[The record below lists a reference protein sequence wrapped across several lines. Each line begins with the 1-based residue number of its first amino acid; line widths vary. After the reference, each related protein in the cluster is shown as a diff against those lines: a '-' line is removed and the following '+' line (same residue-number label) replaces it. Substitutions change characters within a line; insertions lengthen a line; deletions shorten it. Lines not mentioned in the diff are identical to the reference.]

1 MKTNA
6 LIAASLV
13 LPALLTQAAAQGC
26 GYEPNLGAPL
36 GLGDDAVAPS
46 LALGFP
52 FTFPDGT
59 STTSIDVDSNGR
71 IMLPGL
77 LGSDFSESVTELL
90 ANPSTICPMW
100 TDFNPADAG
109 ADDVYFNALPGK
121 AVVTWHQVPFFGGTT
136 YMTIQCTL
144 WADNRI
150 TFVYDSNVPNGS
162 DAIVG
167 VSEGNGVADPGAI
180 DYSTRPF
187 PSTTL
192 TVYESFVG
200 SFDLSGEAVDL
211 INAGTNY
218 IVVTPQNCAT
228 TTPIGSG
235 CGGDPNP
242 ASYYEEFDGT
252 ATVNDLSNS
261 PGIMGNW
268 TGTTY
273 VVTPGASGIVA
284 PTQAPLAIG
293 DDQTLQITLPFSM
306 PTAAGTIT
314 DVYVCSNGWLSL
326 EPTSTTLLIE
336 SANGL
341 VNAGFAMLAG
351 LWDDL
356 NPAAG
361 GGVYAE
367 VDPGN
372 PSIFHITW
380 DQVPE
385 FGQSTPNT
393 FQISLNA
400 GGGYEVKYGVISAL
414 DGLSG
419 YSRGNGL
426 GGIPAPTDLTNF
438 TPFALGTGA
447 PNLSLAGVSRPV
459 IGQNAVTE
467 TRDIPAS
474 AISGFHMYGTTAIPL
489 PGIDLSVVYMPGCRL
504 YVSGD
509 VTTGF
514 AAAGAST
521 AQHTLAIPNSASLAG
536 AHLYSQS
543 IVVAPGTNP
552 LGIVTSNAVDFFI
565 NVQ

>member
-6 LIAASLV
+6 LIAAALV
-13 LPALLTQAAAQGC
+13 LPALLTQASAQGC
-26 GYEPNLGAPL
+26 GYEANLGTPL
-36 GLGDDAVAPS
+36 GLGDDAVAPG

-52 FTFPDGT
+52 FAFPDGT

-77 LGSDFSESVTELL
+77 LTSDYTESVAELL
-90 ANPSTICPMW
+90 SNSSTICPLW
-100 TDFNPADAG
+100 TDLNPSDAG
-109 ADDVYFNALPGK
+109 ADGVYFNALPGK
-121 AVVTWHQVPFFGGTT
+121 AVVTWKDVPYFGTT
-136 YMTIQCTL
+136 TYVTVQCTL

-150 TFVYDSNVPNGS
+150 TFVFDSSVPLGS
-162 DAIVG
+162 DALVG

-200 SFDLSGEAVDL
+200 TFDLTGEAVDL
-211 INAGTNY
+211 INVGSGY
-218 IVVTPQNCAT
+218 IVVTPQNCAST
-228 TTPIGSG
+228 APIGDG

-242 ASYYEEFDGT
+242 ASFYELFDGG
-252 ATVNDLSNS
+252 ALVNDLSNS
-261 PGIMGNW
+261 AGVMGNW

-273 VVTPGASGIVA
+273 VVTPSASPFVA
-284 PTQAPLAIG
+284 PTQAPLSFG
-293 DDQTLQITLPFSM
+293 DDQTQQITLPWSM
-306 PTAAGTIT
+306 PTAAGTIM
-314 DVYVCSNGWLSL
+314 DVYVCSNGWLSF
-326 EPTSTTLLIE
+326 EPTTSTTLGE
-336 SANGL
+336 SDNGL
-341 VNAGFAMLAG
+341 VNAGFTMLAG
-351 LWDDL
+351 MWDDL
-356 NPAAG
+356 NPSAG
-361 GGVYAE
+361 GAMYAE
-367 VDPGN
+367 VDPTN
-372 PSIFHITW
+372 PSLFHITW

-393 FQISLNA
+393 FQISLNQA
-400 GGGYEVKYGVISAL
+400 GGFELKYGVISAL
-414 DGLSG
+414 DGLAG

-438 TPFALGTGA
+438 TPFAIGDGS
-447 PNLSLAGVSRPV
+447 PNMSLVGVARPV
-459 IGQNAVTE
+459 IGTTAVTE

-489 PGIDLSVVYMPGCRL
+489 PGIDLSIVYMPGCRL

-509 VTTGF
+509 VTVGF
-514 AAAGAST
+514 VAAGTST
-521 AQHTLAIPNSASLAG
+521 AQHSLAIPNNASLAG

-543 IVVAPGTNP
+543 IVVAPGTNT
-552 LGIVTSNAVDFFI
+552 LGIVTSNAVDFLL

>member
-1 MKTNA
+1 MKANT

-26 GYEPNLGAPL
+26 GYESNLGAPL
-36 GLGDDAVAPS
+36 GLGDDSVAPS

-77 LGSDFSESVTELL
+77 LGSDFSESVGELL

-100 TDFNPADAG
+100 TDLNPADSG

-121 AVVTWHQVPFFGGTT
+121 AVVTWHQVPFFGSTT

-167 VSEGNGVADPGAI
+167 ASEGNGVADPGAV

-192 TVYESFVG
+192 TIYESFVG
-200 SFDLSGEAVDL
+200 SFDLSGEAMDL
-211 INAGTNY
+211 INSGTNY
-218 IVVTPQNCAT
+218 IAVTPQNCAT
-228 TTPIGSG
+228 STPIGTG
-235 CGGDPNP
+235 CGGDSNP
-242 ASYYEEFDGT
+242 ASFYEAFDS
-252 ATVNDLSNS
+252 ATPNDLSNS
-261 PGIMGNW
+261 LGLMGNW

-273 VVTPGASGIVA
+273 VITPGASGIVT
-284 PTQAPLAIG
+284 PTQAPLSIG
-293 DDQTLQITLPFSM
+293 DDQTLQITLPWPM
-306 PTAAGTIT
+306 PTAAGTIN
-314 DVYVCSNGWLSL
+314 DVFVCSNGWISF
-326 EPTSTTLLIE
+326 EPTTTTLLVE
-336 SANGL
+336 TPNGL

-351 LWDDL
+351 MWDDL

-367 VDPGN
+367 VDPAN
-372 PSIFHITW
+372 PSQFHITW

-385 FGQSTPNT
+385 FAQSTPNT
-393 FQISLNA
+393 FQITLNA
-400 GGGYEVKYGVISAL
+400 GGGFELKYGVISAV
-414 DGLSG
+414 DGLAG

-426 GGIPAPTDLTNF
+426 GGIPPATDLTNF
-438 TPFALGTGA
+438 TPFALGTGT
-447 PNLSLAGVSRPV
+447 PDVSLAGIARPV
-459 IGQNAVTE
+459 IGTNAVSE

-489 PGIDLSVVYMPGCRL
+489 PGVDLSIVFMPGCSL
-504 YVSGD
+504 YLNSD
-509 VTTGF
+509 VTVGF

-521 AQHTLAIPNSASLAG
+521 AQHTLAIPNNAALAG

-543 IVVAPGTNP
+543 IIVAPGTNA
-552 LGIVTSNAVDFFI
+552 LGIVTSNGLDFTI

>member
-1 MKTNA
+1 MKANA

-26 GYEPNLGAPL
+26 GYETNLGTPL

-77 LGSDFSESVTELL
+77 LGSDFSESVAELL
-90 ANPSTICPMW
+90 TNPSTICPMW
-100 TDFNPADAG
+100 TDFNPADSG

-121 AVVTWHQVPFFGGTT
+121 AVVTWHQVPFFGSTT
-136 YMTIQCTL
+136 YMTVQCTL

-150 TFVYDSNVPNGS
+150 TFVYDSSVPNGS
-162 DAIVG
+162 DALVG

-187 PSTTL
+187 PASGL

-200 SFDLSGEAVDL
+200 SFDLSGEAMDL
-211 INAGTNY
+211 INSGTNY

-228 TTPIGSG
+228 SVPIGDG

-242 ASYYEEFDGT
+242 ASFYEAFDGS
-252 ATVNDLSNS
+252 ATVNDLSNT
-261 PGIMGNW
+261 GGLMGNW

-273 VVTPGASGIVA
+273 VVTPGASAFVA
-284 PTQAPLAIG
+284 PTQAPLGIG
-293 DDQTLQITLPFSM
+293 DDQTLQIPLPWSM

-314 DVYVCSNGWLSL
+314 DVFVCSNGWISF
-326 EPTSTTLLIE
+326 EPTTTTLLVE
-336 SANGL
+336 TPNGL
-341 VNAGFAMLAG
+341 VNAGFTMLAAM
-351 LWDDL
+351 WDDL

-367 VDPGN
+367 VDPSN
-372 PSIFHITW
+372 PSLFHITW

-385 FGQSTPNT
+385 FSQSTPNT
-393 FQISLNA
+393 FQVTLGQ
-400 GGGYEVKYGVISAL
+400 GGSFELKYGVISAL
-414 DGLSG
+414 DGLAG

-426 GGIPAPTDLTNF
+426 GGIPAATDLTNF
-438 TPFALGTGA
+438 TPFALGTGT
-447 PNLSLAGVSRPV
+447 PDVSLAGVTRPV
-459 IGQNAVTE
+459 IGTNAVSE

-474 AISGFHMYGTTAIPL
+474 AISGVHMYGTTAIPL
-489 PGIDLSVVYMPGCRL
+489 PGVDLSAVFMPGCRL
-504 YVSGD
+504 YVSAD
-509 VTTGF
+509 VTVGF
-514 AAAGAST
+514 AAAGTSS
-521 AQHTLAIPNSASLAG
+521 AQHSLAIPNNAALAG

-552 LGIVTSNAVDFFI
+552 LGVVTSNALDFTI